1 MKMDR
6 LLTKTLAD
14 IYFQQGHFE
23 KAYEIY
29 NTLSEK
35 NPSDPEIQG
44 RLQELR
50 EKLGIYA
57 QQRRERQIR
66 ALEGWLSTIRERRKG
81 D

>member
-1 MKMDR
+1 MDR

-29 NTLSEK
+29 KTLSDK

-44 RLQELR
+44 RLQELTER
-50 EKLGIYA
+50 LGIFA
-57 QQRRERQIR
+57 QQRREKQIR
-66 ALEGWLSTIRERRKG
+66 VLEDWLSTIRERKKG